1 MKRFLIA
8 MAMIV
13 SFLMAGCT
21 STLQTSD
28 PDTKENSSD
37 VSSTMIKPT
46 ITTKNSTLSSGT
58 TLYPTDAPLVL
69 PPKNDHITNIL
80 VIGNSCAY
88 YFMDEL
94 EGMAAAAG
102 YQVNVYNAYYSLSSG
117 NQVDAHW
124 SNLTVHKN
132 NLDKNSY
139 EFYKTANGSRKK
151 LSQSITLE
159 GAINYTEWDVI
170 VMNESVRPR
179 KADTYASMY
188 KNTVEDAK
196 RVYDYMKENDIGML
210 LSIDG
215 AKATQDYN
223 RPFHNG
229 KGSFDVIEP
238 LIPKILEINPSVT
251 FRMTTI
257 PATCHHIFENI
268 SYAIEKGFS
277 NFFIIPNYFET
288 WDNEHREILQKEMH
302 KYTEYYIETC
312 QTGKHPITFSI
323 FEDCFR
329 DIKKINRAIVQKTY
343 RAECGACTKCGLGAS
358 MFASIHPNGNVYSCQ
373 EMTSNEGA
381 DSMFCIGNIYTGM
394 KNEKRKALIEMFDS
408 KPVKG
413 EYCESCR
420 YNRICNGECVAQ
432 NYFINGDINYMPEMN
447 CWWKRFLLDEAIY
460 VANVLGEEENQIFKQ
475 RWDNAK

>member
-1 MKRFLIA
+1 MNLPKITSAMLVVTHACPLACRYCFVHQEPSHMTLETAMDAARFLIKNA
-8 MAMIV
+8 EGSGQIPNINFFGGEPMVMWDEIIV
-13 SFLMAGCT
+13 PLT
-21 STLQTSD
+21 D
-28 PDTKENSSD
+28 WIRKEYA
-37 VSSTMIKPT
+37 KPFSLG
-46 ITTKNSTLSSGT
+46 ITTNG
-58 TLYPTDAPLVL
+58 VL
-69 PPKNDHITNIL
+69 
-80 VIGNSCAY
+80 
-88 YFMDEL
+88 
-94 EGMAAAAG
+94 
-102 YQVNVYNAYYSLSSG
+102 
-117 NQVDAHW
+117 
-124 SNLTVHKN
+124 LTEER
-132 NLDKNSY
+132 L
-139 EFYKTANGSRKK
+139 
-151 LSQSITLE
+151 
-159 GAINYTEWDVI
+159 
-170 VMNESVRPR
+170 
-179 KADTYASMY
+179 
-188 KNTVEDAK
+188 
-196 RVYDYMKENDIGML
+196 DYMKENNIGML

-223 RPFHNG
+223 RSFHNG

-257 PATCHHIFENI
+257 PATCHHVFENI
-268 SYAIEKGFS
+268 SYAIDQGFS
-277 NFFIIPNYFET
+277 NFFVIPNYFEA
-288 WDNEHREILQKEMH
+288 WDNEHRAILQKEMR

-312 QTGKHPITFSI
+312 RAGKHPITFSI

-358 MFASIHPNGNVYSCQ
+358 MFASIHPNGNIYSCQ

-381 DSMFCIGNIYTGM
+381 DSMFCIGNIYTGI
-394 KNEKRKALIEMFDS
+394 KNEKRQSLIEMFNS